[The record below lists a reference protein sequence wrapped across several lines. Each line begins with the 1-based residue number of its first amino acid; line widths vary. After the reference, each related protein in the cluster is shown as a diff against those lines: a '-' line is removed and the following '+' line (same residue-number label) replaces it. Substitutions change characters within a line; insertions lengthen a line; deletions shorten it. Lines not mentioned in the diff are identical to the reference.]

1 MELKN
6 KCFMK
11 LRDNA
16 IIPTRATKYSAGYDF
31 SIPADGNR
39 EFLISPGEVL
49 KVKTGIAV
57 ILNDNE
63 YLAIHIRSSLGIK
76 KHLML
81 ANVTGVIDSDYYGN
95 PDSRGEIIIALY
107 NYGNTVQALKAGE
120 RVAQG
125 IICTYGKVTD
135 DSADEERKGGI
146 GSSGK

>member
-81 ANVTGVIDSDYYGN
+81 ANYACQCYWGYRLGLLRKPGQQGRN
-95 PDSRGEIIIALY
+95 HHRP
-107 NYGNTVQALKAGE
+107 VQLWE
-120 RVAQG
+120 
-125 IICTYGKVTD
+125 Y
-135 DSADEERKGGI
+135 
-146 GSSGK
+146 GSSAKGRRESRTRYYLYIW